1 MGEIELMQR
10 LARAYTPG
18 RSLDRMFYT
27 SRAVYERDI
36 LKVWCE
42 SWLWAGHVSQIPNP
56 GDYFLFTFATE
67 SVIIVRDAA
76 GDIRAHLN
84 VCRHRGSRVCL
95 EASGNARVFSCPY
108 HGWTYGLNGA
118 LRGARLMG
126 DGFEPEAHSLG
137 HVNITIFEG
146 LIFVNLS
153 ENPPDPGPALTRLQP
168 HVAPFGLENVKIA
181 HAASYPVPA
190 DWKLALE
197 NYLECYHCA
206 PAHKEYSRSHSLK
219 DPSSMTGELVG
230 AMREKARA
238 AGLSTEEVNATGL
251 DARPLGADIYHRRYP
266 LYPGYDTGSRDGAGL
281 APLLGNLAGY
291 DGGAT
296 DISIGPVN
304 HFLAYSDHVAGYRFL
319 PRGPRETEL
328 QIVWMVR
335 GDAVEDRDYQ
345 LDALTWLWD
354 VTTRDDERIIRNN
367 QAGVDSMRYRPGPLS
382 EMEWGI
388 SAFLDWYVRQIA

>member
-1 MGEIELMQR
+1 
-10 LARAYTPG
+10 
-18 RSLDRMFYT
+18 
-27 SRAVYERDI
+27 
-36 LKVWCE
+36 
-42 SWLWAGHVSQIPNP
+42 
-56 GDYFLFTFATE
+56 
-67 SVIIVRDAA
+67 
-76 GDIRAHLN
+76 
-84 VCRHRGSRVCL
+84 
-95 EASGNARVFSCPY
+95 
-108 HGWTYGLNGA
+108 
-118 LRGARLMG
+118 
-126 DGFEPEAHSLG
+126 
-137 HVNITIFEG
+137 
-146 LIFVNLS
+146 
-153 ENPPDPGPALTRLQP
+153 
-168 HVAPFGLENVKIA
+168 
-181 HAASYPVPA
+181 
-190 DWKLALE
+190 
-197 NYLECYHCA
+197 
-206 PAHKEYSRSHSLK
+206 
-219 DPSSMTGELVG
+219 MTGELVG